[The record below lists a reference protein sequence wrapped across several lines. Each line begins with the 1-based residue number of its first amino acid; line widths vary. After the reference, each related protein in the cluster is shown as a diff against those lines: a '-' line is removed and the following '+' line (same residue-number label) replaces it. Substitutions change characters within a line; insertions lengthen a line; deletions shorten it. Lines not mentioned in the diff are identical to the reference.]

1 MSKILTPTRKELE
14 SLKNDRAIR
23 TFEEMIAAIN
33 YLTDVSSLHSE
44 EIQSLN
50 DQIASLESRI
60 YALENP

>member
-33 YLTDVSSLHSE
+33 DLTDTSSLHSE
-44 EIQSLN
+44 EIQSLK
-50 DQIASLESRI
+50 DQIVSLESRI

>member
-33 YLTDVSSLHSE
+33 DLSDASSLHSE
-44 EIQSLN
+44 EIQSLK
-50 DQIASLESRI
+50 DQIVSLESRI